1 METNTLSE
9 ITITLNSFEVL
20 VLAGCIAAAPAGP
33 EIVEDCINSIARKIN
48 DALDLASIPTI

>member
-1 METNTLSE
+1 MNTENLTE

-33 EIVEDCINSIARKIN
+33 EIVDDCINSIARKIN

>member
-1 METNTLSE
+1 MNTENLTE
-9 ITITLNSFEVL
+9 ITVTFNTFEVM

-48 DALDLASIPTI
+48 DALDLASIPTL

>member
-1 METNTLSE
+1 MNTENLTE
-9 ITITLNSFEVL
+9 ITVTLNSFEVL

>member
-1 METNTLSE
+1 MNTENLTE
-9 ITITLNSFEVL
+9 ITITLNTFEVM

-33 EIVEDCINSIARKIN
+33 EIVEDTINSIARKIT